1 MQVSHLILDEALF
14 AACFNGWSL
23 DFNSN
28 ESCPGGA
35 GGGWGLLK
43 IATSRTVNIH
53 MSACLP

>member
-1 MQVSHLILDEALF
+1 MQVSHLILDEAFF

-43 IATSRTVNIH
+43 TCH
-53 MSACLP
+53 